1 MIERVELQRIINEVL
16 ERERRKEKVSEDK
29 GGESAKVEL
38 SRVAKSRVSVDYE
51 EIDKKVEAIRQKL
64 EKGQY
69 EVSPEKIV
77 QGIEKY
83 LSSK

>member
-16 ERERRKEKVSEDK
+16 EREKRKEKVSEDK